1 MARPRCCRRIAGEP
15 VYQVFKP
22 AGIPSSM
29 LEELVLSIDEFE
41 AVRLADLEG
50 LYQQQAAERMKVSRA
65 TFGRIIEAA
74 RKKIARALVEGLA
87 LRIEGVPAQLPSGK
101 ILGCAAC
108 GHAWEQP
115 CGRGRPQACPV
126 CSSDKLNAAQR
137 QANERQGGRDT
148 CGEGPEE
155 S

>member
-29 LEELVLSIDEFE
+29 LEEVVLSIDEFE

-50 LYQQQAAERMKVSRA
+50 LYHQQAADHMRVSRA
-65 TFGRIIEAA
+65 TFGRILVSA
-74 RKKIARALVEGLA
+74 RGKIARALVGGLA
-87 LRIEGVPAQLPSGK
+87 LRMEGIHARLPVDKSF
-101 ILGCAAC
+101 GCAAC

-115 CGRGRPQACPV
+115 CGDGRPKACPV
-126 CSSDKLNAAQR
+126 CASDRLRSAPGGP
-137 QANERQGGRDT
+137 NEQPQ
-148 CGEGPEE
+148 EGDVER
-155 S
+155 